1 MAVTAQADITRPAS
15 IIDLMIETDITVI
28 TTAGTGDNTE
38 SGGIAGIGAVIIA
51 TARVHR
57 LTVSCMA

>member
-1 MAVTAQADITRPAS
+1 MVVTAQADITRPAS

-28 TTAGTGDNTE
+28 TTAGNGDNTE

-51 TARVHR
+51 PARVHR